1 MYPHIRELQL
11 AWDDKFNTQIPGVDA
26 EAANLSDEDARA
38 FLTNY
43 SCSQAENLV
52 ADWQRLHIYLITK
65 FIDGQERKE
74 ENGQFKRNP
83 YGQSTGPNRLALP
96 DTFLRMVAPPLGS
109 SFLMRSWI

>member
-1 MYPHIRELQL
+1 M
-11 AWDDKFNTQIPGVDA
+11 
-26 EAANLSDEDARA
+26 
-38 FLTNY
+38 
-43 SCSQAENLV
+43 

-96 DTFLRMVAPPLGS
+96 DTFLRMVAPE
-109 SFLMRSWI
+109 ITHE